1 VASEIVDAIRRGART
16 TVYALAMAV
25 ALLPISAFVAQ
36 DLWRSVREVQAL
48 TSGAQC
54 GQAPPPCTT
63 AIAVTLEGPFDERR
77 DALENWWTVDDGGA
91 VGEVRL
97 LPSAAARANL
107 RPGPA
112 TVYVVD
118 GKVVAVAARDRLV
131 PTALAGSHAV
141 FVDSAGLLMALAL
154 CAGLLRVV
162 RAARKSG
169 VHWSDP
175 VAPRQPVRPA
185 PKTPREMVLAAI
197 GGLGFL
203 LTIRLGLDVG
213 ASVVTTVVIVVTA
226 FVVPRLWRRWQ
237 RATTKGRHAA
247 Y

>member
-1 VASEIVDAIRRGART
+1 VAPEIVDVVRRGART

-91 VGEVRL
+91 VGDVRL

-107 RPGPA
+107 RAGRA

-118 GKVVAVAARDRLV
+118 GKVVAVAARDRRV

-141 FVDSAGLLMALAL
+141 FVDSAGLLMTLAL

-162 RAARKSG
+162 RAARRSG
-169 VHWSDP
+169 IHWSDP
-175 VAPRQPVRPA
+175 AVPRHPARPA
-185 PKTPREMVLAAI
+185 PTPPEMVLAAI
-197 GGLGFL
+197 GSLGFL
-203 LTIRLGLDVG
+203 LTVRLGLDVG
-213 ASVVTTVVIVVTA
+213 ASVVTTALTVVTA
-226 FVVPRLWRRWQ
+226 FMVPRLWRRWQ